1 MSILSLKDMKLC
13 GFRSVC
19 TKSISNTN
27 MNCPFNHHEHLSIYV
42 KCDKKKRKKKEEDL
56 HVR

>member
-42 KCDKKKRKKKEEDL
+42 KCDKKKKKKK
-56 HVR
+56 RGRPSR